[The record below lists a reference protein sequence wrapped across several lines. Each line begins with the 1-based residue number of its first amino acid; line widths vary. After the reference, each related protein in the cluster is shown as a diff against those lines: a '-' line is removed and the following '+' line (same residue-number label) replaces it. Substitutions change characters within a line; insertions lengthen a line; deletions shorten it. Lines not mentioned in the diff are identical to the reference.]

1 MIIHCISM
9 TNERLETALLDDD
22 VKRNDEKVLF
32 YYYMLNERTLN
43 HPNLGP
49 IMQFRV
55 NTTHKQ

>member
-1 MIIHCISM
+1 M
-9 TNERLETALLDDD
+9 TNERDETALLDDD

-49 IMQFRV
+49 IMHFRV
-55 NTTHKQ
+55 NTTYKQ